1 LEVLIENCNYLK
13 RMVGK
18 LDEDTLVEVR
28 DNILEKL
35 KTRFKDCEETLRV
48 KDKSKTN
55 KKQQNQG

>member
-1 LEVLIENCNYLK
+1 
-13 RMVGK
+13 MVGK

-35 KTRFKDCEETLRV
+35 KTRFKDCEEALRG

>member
-1 LEVLIENCNYLK
+1 
-13 RMVGK
+13 MVGK

-55 KKQQNQG
+55 KKKQNQG